1 MVSFLKKL
9 KGEGVSENEEAN
21 GGGEDTAG
29 SVGRLD
35 VDVYQ
40 TGGSVVIY
48 APIFGA
54 DVSDVDVAIE
64 GDNDVVTISGTR
76 KRPESHA
83 FNGKSTPDGK
93 YYAEEIMWTDF
104 YRQIIL
110 PDEVDIEKSE
120 AKLKNGILILILPL
134 LSAFENK
141 TKMKIQEL
149 DESV

>member
-9 KGEGVSENEEAN
+9 KGEGVTEKENASAEGEESLA
-21 GGGEDTAG
+21 A
-29 SVGRLD
+29 VGRLD

-40 TGGSVVIY
+40 TGSSVVIY

-83 FNGKSTPDGK
+83 FNGKSTPEGR

-110 PDEVDIEKSE
+110 PEEVDIEKSE

-134 LSAFENK
+134 MSAFENK
-141 TKMKIQEL
+141 TKMKIEEL
-149 DESV
+149 DENV